1 MSANNDE
8 TMILNQDQPIRPA
21 GDQVIINGPANE
33 QKPAGTT
40 VDPQNERT
48 PDAGKQTKIAAAGG
62 VVLGAALGSAGTAF
76 ATGSEPDAA
85 VEPGPGDV
93 PADDPNAPVDNANN
107 GMPQNQPANQ
117 ADQPTAQTPGGETPG
132 DVIPG
137 GETPGGE
144 TPAAATELSIDG
156 QQVDVTGD
164 GQPDGVAI
172 DADHDGVLEG
182 IVLDT
187 NQDGIADALIVD
199 KDEDG
204 VTDAIMVDTNE
215 DGTFE
220 QVLVDVN
227 HDGGMDVVGVDMN
240 ADGAFTEDEFQPLA
254 QDGDTINEG
263 ANQPEPLPDEEGN
276 VAQEDYENNGDVD
289 EWA

>member
-33 QKPAGTT
+33 QQPAGTT

-48 PDAGKQTKIAAAGG
+48 PDSGTKAKIAAAGG

-117 ADQPTAQTPGGETPG
+117 ADQPTAQTPGGETQ
-132 DVIPG
+132 
-137 GETPGGE
+137 
-144 TPAAATELSIDG
+144 AATTELSIDG
-156 QQVDVTGD
+156 QQVDLTGD
-164 GQPDGVAI
+164 GQPDGIAI

-182 IVLDT
+182 VVLDT
-187 NQDGIADALIVD
+187 NQDGIADALVVD
-199 KDEDG
+199 QDEDG

-215 DGTFE
+215 DRTFE

-227 HDGGMDVVGVDMN
+227 HDGEMDVVGVDMN
-240 ADGAFTEDEFQPLA
+240 HDGQFTEDEFQSLTH
-254 QDGDTINEG
+254 DGSTMNMGGDE
-263 ANQPEPLPDEEGN
+263 PEPLPDEEGN
-276 VAQEDYENNGDVD
+276 VAHQDYVNNGDVD